1 MARSLTTSIKNNKTD
16 HLFQVGEASPFCKL
30 IDVILTDQAVNRC
43 IACAPFDLLDRID
56 GKRRGWAPQFAIIHS
71 ESRFV
76 FNSGLYHQ

>member
-43 IACAPFDLLDRID
+43 VACAPFDLLHCID
-56 GKRRGWAPQFAIIHS
+56 GKRRGWAP
-71 ESRFV
+71 
-76 FNSGLYHQ
+76 